1 MTNTRSRSVAK
12 ITIVGH
18 GVDNVG
24 QHYIKLKVA
33 GSNSNLPPY
42 SMADQLEPKKRLYPE
57 LGDAG
62 CKLLSRSSQTAL
74 LTMLENDHHE
84 GPPDFLVVSRL
95 GSFGN
100 FYVRPRSV
108 IGKLPH
114 RIERAVGSLDP
125 QMLQKYRRRG
135 TLRRWQE
142 EVGALCHSNSRLMF
156 TASLA
161 CTGPIL
167 SFVTG
172 PRTGGFQITGAA
184 ESGKTTAA
192 MVAGSIW
199 GCHLDSARA
208 EKGFSESWN
217 STLSALEETAHAHC
231 DAFLAIDETML
242 AGITPQQRAQVITT
256 AVFQLSEG
264 GKKMRYNESIGAAWR
279 FYFLSTSNLTLDEIA
294 VAGRV
299 PIDEQHR
306 GRLTDIGLPSGPTA
320 HGIYEHLH
328 GFADGGALTDAI
340 KERCRTTFGAPGYE
354 FVRRIYNSKKT
365 LAEAK
370 RFVAARRE
378 TYIERARKLSKEKG
392 VKPLERTTARFATVY
407 AAGSLAIR
415 LGIFTWRRA
424 DLLRATLSCQF
435 DGITSAEV
443 CTSPPTQL
451 RSRLLEHLMQN
462 RKEFW
467 NLDKNKPSRKRHL
480 LGSAPG
486 YSQTFKGRKWL
497 YLTSD
502 QLKAIIG
509 TGHDAAELKRQLV
522 THGIMAT
529 TGHRHLVQR
538 PVFRCTGNK
547 GYRWVHAFRER
558 LLFSRM
564 EAP

>member
-1 MTNTRSRSVAK
+1 MMNARSRSVAK
-12 ITIVGH
+12 IVIVGH
-18 GVDNVG
+18 GVDDVG
-24 QHYIKLKVA
+24 QRYIKLKVA
-33 GSNSNLPPY
+33 SSSVNLPPY
-42 SMADQLEPKKRLYPE
+42 SMADLLEPKKRLYPE

-74 LTMLENDHHE
+74 LTMLENYQHE

-95 GSFGN
+95 GSFGS

-108 IGKLPH
+108 VGKSPH

-125 QMLQKYRRRG
+125 RMLQKYRRRG

-142 EVGALCHSNSRLMF
+142 EVGALCHGNSRLIF
-156 TASLA
+156 SASLA

-167 SFVTG
+167 PFVTG

-208 EKGFSESWN
+208 EKGFCESWN
-217 STLSALEETAHAHC
+217 STHNALEGTAQAHC
-231 DAFLAIDETML
+231 DALLSLDETAL
-242 AGITPQQRAQVITT
+242 AGATPQQRAQVIMT
-256 AVFQLSEG
+256 AIFHLSEG
-264 GKKMRYNESIGAAWR
+264 EKKMRYNESNGAAWR
-279 FYFLSTSNLTLDEIA
+279 LYFLSTSNLTLDQLA

-299 PIDEQHR
+299 PIDDQHR
-306 GRLTDIGLPSGPTA
+306 GRLTDIGLPSGPNA

-340 KERCRTTFGAPGYE
+340 KGRCRTTFGTPGYE
-354 FVRRIYNSKKT
+354 LVQRIYKNQKT
-365 LAEAK
+365 LSEAK

-378 TYIERARKLSKEKG
+378 AYIDRARKLSKEKG

-415 LGIFTWRRA
+415 LGIFTWPRA
-424 DLLRATLSCQF
+424 HLFRAMLSCQF

-443 CTSPPTQL
+443 CTLPPPPL
-451 RSRLLEHLMQN
+451 RSRLLEHLMKN
-462 RKEFW
+462 RKELW
-467 NLDKNKPSRKRHL
+467 DLDKGKPNAKRHA

-486 YSQTFKGRKWL
+486 YRQTFKGRKWL

-522 THGIMAT
+522 ADGTMAT

-538 PVFRCTGNK
+538 PVFQSTGNK
-547 GYRWVHAFRER
+547 GYRWVHAFREG

>member
-1 MTNTRSRSVAK
+1 MTNARSRSVAK
-12 ITIVGH
+12 IAIAGH
-18 GVDNVG
+18 GVDDVG
-24 QHYIKLKVA
+24 HRYIKLKVA
-33 GSNSNLPPY
+33 GSKVNLPPY
-42 SMADQLEPKKRLYPE
+42 SIMDLLEPKKHLYPE

-74 LTMLENDHHE
+74 LEMLENYNYE
-84 GPPDFLVVSRL
+84 GAPDFLVVPRL

-100 FYVRPRSV
+100 FYVRPRSI

-114 RIERAVGSLDP
+114 RIERALGSIDP
-125 QMLQKYRRRG
+125 QMLQKYRKRG

-142 EVGALCHSNSRLMF
+142 KIGALCHGNSRLMF

-217 STLSALEETAHAHC
+217 STLNALEETAQAHC
-231 DAFLAIDETML
+231 DAVLILDETML
-242 AGITPQQRAQVITT
+242 AGTTPQQRAQVITT

-264 GKKMRYNESIGAAWR
+264 GKKMRYNESVGAGWR
-279 FYFLSTSNLTLDEIA
+279 FYFLSTSNLTLDELA

-299 PIDEQHR
+299 PIDDQHR

-328 GFADGGALTDAI
+328 GFPNGGALTDAI
-340 KERCRTTFGAPGYE
+340 KERCRTTFGTPGYK
-354 FVRRIYNSKKT
+354 FVRRLYKSQAT
-365 LAEAK
+365 LSEAK
-370 RFVAARRE
+370 AFVAARRDA
-378 TYIERARKLSKEKG
+378 YIERARKLSKEKG

-407 AAGSLAIR
+407 AAGRLASHF
-415 LGIFTWRRA
+415 GIFKWPRA
-424 DLLRATLSCQF
+424 HLLPAILSCQF
-435 DGITSAEV
+435 DSITSAPV
-443 CTSPPTQL
+443 RTSLSTPL
-451 RSRLLEHLMQN
+451 RSSLREYFMKYREDL
-462 RKEFW
+462 W
-467 NLDKNKPSRKRHL
+467 DLDKDKPSRTRHV

-486 YSQTFKGRKWL
+486 YSQTFKGRRWL

-509 TGHDAAELKRQLV
+509 TGYDAVDLKRQLAAD
-522 THGIMAT
+522 GIMAT

-538 PVFRCTGNK
+538 PVFRGTGNK

-558 LLFSRM
+558 RLLNRI